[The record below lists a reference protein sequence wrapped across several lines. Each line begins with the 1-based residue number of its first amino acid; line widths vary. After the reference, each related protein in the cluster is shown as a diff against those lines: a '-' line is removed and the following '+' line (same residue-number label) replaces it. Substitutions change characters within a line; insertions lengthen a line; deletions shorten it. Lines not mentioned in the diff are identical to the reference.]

1 MSVDEASEVAETTTT
16 DASAAAPAGLAA
28 AQDEDVTTTD
38 SPKADAPS
46 KSGDAKPGTSTSRDS
61 TSGDSKTNASPDSG
75 GKNGRGSGARRPG
88 RPLRRSHPYY
98 VGFVG
103 GLGLILAYYL
113 AQALVSLT
121 GVLVLIVIALFLAV
135 GLNPFVERLTDR
147 GLQRRWAVLIVAGTC
162 LLLFAGFVTA
172 IAQPLAQQTSSLIA
186 SLPHHLQQLGQ
197 NATVRRFDAKYN
209 VVGRLQNLLA
219 QADTAKMIA
228 GGILGFGEFLISSVF
243 KSFTVLVMT
252 IYFLG
257 SLPTIKQSTYQL
269 IPASRRARVGALADG
284 VLERVGGY
292 VSGAVTVAALAG
304 LASYLMLAVLNV
316 PYMLPLALLIAMT
329 DFVPLVGATIGA
341 LIVTLVVLFDS
352 PVKAVVAGIFFIVY
366 QQFENFVIYPR
377 VMARS
382 VDVPPMIAVI
392 AALIGAALL
401 GVVGA
406 LLAIPLSAGLAYIVR
421 EVLLPRQ
428 DRS

>member
-1 MSVDEASEVAETTTT
+1 MPGVSVDEETPAQAPVAQAAVPEQAGLVGASESARE
-16 DASAAAPAGLAA
+16 ASAR
-28 AQDEDVTTTD
+28 EE
-38 SPKADAPS
+38 S
-46 KSGDAKPGTSTSRDS
+46 AK
-61 TSGDSKTNASPDSG
+61 
-75 GKNGRGSGARRPG
+75 RRPG

-98 VGFVG
+98 VGFIG

-113 AQALVSLT
+113 FEALLSLT
-121 GVLVLIVIALFLAV
+121 SVLELIVVALFLAV
-135 GLNPFVERLTDR
+135 GLNPFVARLTTR
-147 GLQRRWAVLIVAGTC
+147 GMQRRWAVLIVAGGC

-172 IAQPLAQQTSSLIA
+172 IAQPLADQTSSLIA
-186 SLPHHLQQLGQ
+186 SLPQHLQHLQQ
-197 NATVRRFDAKYN
+197 NATIRRIDAKYN
-209 VVGRLQNLLA
+209 IVGKLQSLLA

-228 GGILGFGEFLISSVF
+228 GGILGFGELLISSVF
-243 KSFTVLVMT
+243 KAATTLVLT

-257 SLPTIKQSTYQL
+257 SLPAIKQSTYQL
-269 IPASRRARVGALADG
+269 VPASRRARVGALADG
-284 VLERVGGY
+284 VLTRVGGY
-292 VSGAVTVAALAG
+292 VSGAVTVSALAG
-304 LASYLMLAVLNV
+304 LAAYLMLAVMNV
-316 PYMLPLALLIAMT
+316 PYMLPLALLIALT
-329 DFVPLVGATIGA
+329 DFIPLVGATIGA
-341 LIVTLVVLFDS
+341 LIVTLVVLIDS

-366 QQFENFVIYPR
+366 QQFENFVIYPK

-406 LLAIPLSAGLAYIVR
+406 LLAIPLSAGVIYIVR

>member
-1 MSVDEASEVAETTTT
+1 MSVEEASEVAEVSAI
-16 DASAAAPAGLAA
+16 DASASTEASAATAA
-28 AQDEDVTTTD
+28 AQSDAAQDGT
-38 SPKADAPS
+38 ADPAG
-46 KSGDAKPGTSTSRDS
+46 SGA
-61 TSGDSKTNASPDSG
+61 
-75 GKNGRGSGARRPG
+75 RGSGAHRPG

-121 GVLVLIVIALFLAV
+121 SVLVLIVIALFLAV
-135 GLNPFVERLTDR
+135 GLNPFVERLVAR
-147 GLQRRWAVLIVAGTC
+147 GLQRRWAVLVVAGTC

-172 IAQPLAQQTSSLIA
+172 IAQPLADQTSSLIA
-186 SLPHHLQQLGQ
+186 SLPEHLEQFGR
-197 NATVRRFDAKYN
+197 NPTVSRFDAKYN
-209 VVGRLQNLLA
+209 IVGRLQSLLA

-243 KSFTVLVMT
+243 KAFTVLVMT

-257 SLPTIKQSTYQL
+257 SLPAIKQSAYQL
-269 IPASRRARVGALADG
+269 IPASRRSRVGELADG
-284 VLERVGGY
+284 VLMRVGGY

-304 LASYLMLAVLNV
+304 LAAYLMLAVLNV
-316 PYMLPLALLIAMT
+316 PYMLPLALLIALT

-352 PVKAVVAGIFFIVY
+352 PAKAVIAGIFFIVY
-366 QQFENFVIYPR
+366 QQFENFVVYPR

>member
-1 MSVDEASEVAETTTT
+1 M
-16 DASAAAPAGLAA
+16 
-28 AQDEDVTTTD
+28 
-38 SPKADAPS
+38 
-46 KSGDAKPGTSTSRDS
+46 
-61 TSGDSKTNASPDSG
+61 
-75 GKNGRGSGARRPG
+75 
-88 RPLRRSHPYY
+88 
-98 VGFVG
+98 
-103 GLGLILAYYL
+103 
-113 AQALVSLT
+113 
-121 GVLVLIVIALFLAV
+121 
-135 GLNPFVERLTDR
+135 
-147 GLQRRWAVLIVAGTC
+147 
-162 LLLFAGFVTA
+162 
-172 IAQPLAQQTSSLIA
+172 
-186 SLPHHLQQLGQ
+186 
-197 NATVRRFDAKYN
+197 RRFDAKYN

-352 PVKAVVAGIFFIVY
+352 PVKAVVAGIFFIIY

>member
-1 MSVDEASEVAETTTT
+1 MSVDEASEVAPQPPGSTEEAIAEPSAEETAAQAQGQTRVPEQAGT
-16 DASAAAPAGLAA
+16 AGAGQGGVEQAAAIGAA
-28 AQDEDVTTTD
+28 REPESARQSARE
-38 SPKADAPS
+38 SAL
-46 KSGDAKPGTSTSRDS
+46 
-61 TSGDSKTNASPDSG
+61 
-75 GKNGRGSGARRPG
+75 RRPG
-88 RPLRRSHPYY
+88 RPLQRSHPYY

-113 AQALVSLT
+113 AMALVSLT
-121 GVLVLIVIALFLAV
+121 NVIELIVVALFLAV
-135 GLNPFVERLTDR
+135 GLNPFVERLTAR
-147 GLQRRWAVLIVAGTC
+147 GMRRRWAVLIVAGGC
-162 LLLFAGFVTA
+162 FLLFAGFVAA
-172 IAQPLAQQTSSLIA
+172 IAQPLAQQTSSLIS
-186 SLPHHLQQLGQ
+186 SLPHQLQHLSQ
-197 NATVRRFDAKYN
+197 NATMRRIDAKYN
-209 VVGRLQNLLA
+209 VVGKLQSLLS
-219 QADTAKMIA
+219 QADTAKLIA
-228 GGILGFGEFLISSVF
+228 GGILGFGEFLVSSVF
-243 KSFTVLVMT
+243 KASTVLVLT

-257 SLPTIKQSTYQL
+257 SLPSIKQYVYQL
-269 IPASRRARVGALADG
+269 VPSSRRERVGALADG
-284 VLERVGGY
+284 VLTRVGGY

-304 LASYLMLAVLNV
+304 LAAYLMLAVMSA
-316 PYMLPLALLIAMT
+316 PYMLPLALLIALT
-329 DFVPLVGATIGA
+329 DFVPLVGATFGA

-352 PVKAVVAGIFFIVY
+352 PVKAVVAAIFFIVY

-406 LLAIPLSAGLAYIVR
+406 LLAIPLSAGVIYIVR

>member
-1 MSVDEASEVAETTTT
+1 MPGVSVDEASEVAPQPPGPTGEPVADSSVDETAHGYAPVTQALLPEQAGTT
-16 DASAAAPAGLAA
+16 DETDKTEPAQESA
-28 AQDEDVTTTD
+28 
-38 SPKADAPS
+38 
-46 KSGDAKPGTSTSRDS
+46 R
-61 TSGDSKTNASPDSG
+61 
-75 GKNGRGSGARRPG
+75 RRPG

-113 AQALVSLT
+113 AEALVSLT
-121 GVLVLIVIALFLAV
+121 SVIELIVVALFLAV
-135 GLNPFVERLTDR
+135 GLNAFVERLTAR
-147 GLQRRWAVLIVAGTC
+147 GMRRRWAVLIVVGGC
-162 LLLFAGFVTA
+162 LLLFAGFATA

-186 SLPHHLQQLGQ
+186 SLPDHLQHLQQ
-197 NATVRRFDAKYN
+197 NATVRRIDAKYN
-209 VVGRLQNLLA
+209 IVGKLQNLLS
-219 QADTAKMIA
+219 QADTAKLIA
-228 GGILGFGEFLISSVF
+228 GGILGFGQFIISSVF
-243 KSFTVLVMT
+243 KASTILVLT

-257 SLPTIKQSTYQL
+257 SLPSIRQSAYQL
-269 IPASRRARVGALADG
+269 VPATRRERVGELTDG
-284 VLERVGGY
+284 VLTRVGGY

-304 LASYLMLAVLNV
+304 LAAYLMLAVMDL
-316 PYMLPLALLIAMT
+316 PYMLPLALLIALT
-329 DFVPLVGATIGA
+329 DFIPLVGATVGA
-341 LIVTLVVLFDS
+341 LIVTLVVLIDS
-352 PVKAVVAGIFFIVY
+352 PVKAVVAGMFFIVY
-366 QQFENFVIYPR
+366 QQFENFVIYPK

-406 LLAIPLSAGLAYIVR
+406 LLAIPLSAGVIYIVR

>member
-1 MSVDEASEVAETTTT
+1 MSVEEASEVVELTPG
-16 DASAAAPAGLAA
+16 AAAEAAGEGPA
-28 AQDEDVTTTD
+28 AQ
-38 SPKADAPS
+38 A
-46 KSGDAKPGTSTSRDS
+46 
-61 TSGDSKTNASPDSG
+61 
-75 GKNGRGSGARRPG
+75 GSAREPAAREPAVPRPG

-113 AQALVSLT
+113 AEALVSLV
-121 GVLVLIVIALFLAV
+121 GVMVLIVVALFLAV
-135 GLNPFVERLTDR
+135 GLDPFVERLTAH
-147 GLQRRWAVLIVAGTC
+147 GMQRRWAVLIVAGTC

-172 IAQPLAQQTSSLIA
+172 IAQPLAEQTSGLIS
-186 SLPHHLQQLGQ
+186 SLPSNLQQLSH
-197 NATVRRFDAKYN
+197 NATVQRIDAKYN
-209 VVGRLQNLLA
+209 LVGRLQTTLA
-219 QADTAKMIA
+219 QADTAQMIA

-243 KSFTVLVMT
+243 KTFTVLVMT

-257 SLPTIKQSTYQL
+257 SLPTIKQSAYQL
-269 IPASRRARVGALADG
+269 VPASRRARVGALGDG
-284 VLERVGGY
+284 VLARVGGY

-304 LASYLMLAVLNV
+304 LAAYLMLAVLNM
-316 PYMLPLALLIAMT
+316 PYMLPLALLIALT

-341 LIVTLVVLFDS
+341 LIVTLVVFLDS
-352 PVKAVVAGIFFIVY
+352 PVKAVVAGIFFVVY

-406 LLAIPLSAGLAYIVR
+406 LLAIPLSAGLIYIVR

>member
-1 MSVDEASEVAETTTT
+1 MSVEEASEVAEMTAT
-16 DASAAAPAGLAA
+16 DVSASTEQSSTSEHRAAESSAADHAEP
-28 AQDEDVTTTD
+28 E
-38 SPKADAPS
+38 
-46 KSGDAKPGTSTSRDS
+46 
-61 TSGDSKTNASPDSG
+61 SG
-75 GKNGRGSGARRPG
+75 GSSGRGPGARRPG

-121 GVLVLIVIALFLAV
+121 SVLVLIVIALFLAV
-135 GLNPFVERLTDR
+135 GLNPFVERLTAR

-172 IAQPLAQQTSSLIA
+172 IAQPLAEQTSSLIA
-186 SLPHHLQQLGQ
+186 SLPQHLEQLGR

-209 VVGRLQNLLA
+209 IVGRLQSLLA

-243 KSFTVLVMT
+243 KAFTVLVMT

-269 IPASRRARVGALADG
+269 IPASRRSRVGELADG

-316 PYMLPLALLIAMT
+316 PYMLPLALLIALT

-401 GVVGA
+401 GVIGA

>member
-1 MSVDEASEVAETTTT
+1 MSVEEASEVVGQASPT
-16 DASAAAPAGLAA
+16 DAAPTPPDG
-28 AQDEDVTTTD
+28 TTPTD
-38 SPKADAPS
+38 
-46 KSGDAKPGTSTSRDS
+46 GTSADS
-61 TSGDSKTNASPDSG
+61 ATADGTPADGASADPTAADEATATA
-75 GKNGRGSGARRPG
+75 KEAHDAAVRLPG
-88 RPLRRSHPYY
+88 RPIRRSHPYY

-113 AQALVSLT
+113 AQALVSIT
-121 GVLVLIVIALFLAV
+121 NVLVLIVIALFLAV
-135 GLNPFVERLTDR
+135 GLNPFVERLESR
-147 GLQRRWAVLIVAGTC
+147 GLKRRWAVLTVAGTC

-172 IAQPLAQQTSSLIA
+172 IAQPLAEQTSGLIA
-186 SLPHHLQQLGQ
+186 SLPHHLQQLSH
-197 NATVRRFDAKYN
+197 NSTVQRIDAKYN
-209 VVGRLQNLLA
+209 VVGRLQSLLS

-243 KSFTVLVMT
+243 KAFTVLVMT

-257 SLPTIKQSTYQL
+257 SLPSIKQSTYQL
-269 IPASRRARVGALADG
+269 VPASRRARVGALADG
-284 VLERVGGY
+284 VLARVGGY

-304 LASYLMLAVLNV
+304 LAAYLMLAVLGI
-316 PYMLPLALLIAMT
+316 PYMLPLALLITLT

-341 LIVTLVVLFDS
+341 LITTVIVLFDS
-352 PVKAVVAGIFFIVY
+352 PAKAVVTAIFFVIY
-366 QQFENFVIYPR
+366 QQFENFVVYPR

-392 AALIGAALL
+392 AALIGASLL

-406 LLAIPLSAGLAYIVR
+406 LLAIPLSAGVLYIVR

>member
-1 MSVDEASEVAETTTT
+1 MRDVSVDEETQAQVQRVLPEQAGTA
-16 DASAAAPAGLAA
+16 DDLVSGQESAW
-28 AQDEDVTTTD
+28 
-38 SPKADAPS
+38 
-46 KSGDAKPGTSTSRDS
+46 
-61 TSGDSKTNASPDSG
+61 
-75 GKNGRGSGARRPG
+75 RRPG

-113 AQALVSLT
+113 AEALVSLT
-121 GVLVLIVIALFLAV
+121 SVIELIVVALFLAV
-135 GLNPFVERLTDR
+135 GLNPFVERLTAR
-147 GLQRRWAVLIVAGTC
+147 GMKRRWAVLIVAGSC
-162 LLLFAGFVTA
+162 LLLFAGFATA

-186 SLPHHLQQLGQ
+186 SLPDHLQHLQQ
-197 NATVRRFDAKYN
+197 NATVRRIDAKYN
-209 VVGRLQNLLA
+209 IVGKLQNLLS

-228 GGILGFGEFLISSVF
+228 GGILGFGEFLVSSVF
-243 KSFTVLVMT
+243 KAFTVLVLT

-257 SLPTIKQSTYQL
+257 SLPSIRQSAYQL
-269 IPASRRARVGALADG
+269 VPASRRTRVGALADG
-284 VLERVGGY
+284 VLTRVGGY

-304 LASYLMLAVLNV
+304 LAAYLMLAVMNV
-316 PYMLPLALLIAMT
+316 PYMLPLALLIALT

-341 LIVTLVVLFDS
+341 LIVTLVVLIDS
-352 PVKAVVAGIFFIVY
+352 PVKAVVAAIFFIVY
-366 QQFENFVIYPR
+366 QQFENFVIYPK

-406 LLAIPLSAGLAYIVR
+406 LLAIPLSAGVIYIVR

>member
-1 MSVDEASEVAETTTT
+1 MTAADVSVSAEK
-16 DASAAAPAGLAA
+16 ALAA
-28 AQDEDVTTTD
+28 ENDAAE
-38 SPKADAPS
+38 SGAADDPNAE
-46 KSGDAKPGTSTSRDS
+46 PGGR
-61 TSGDSKTNASPDSG
+61 
-75 GKNGRGSGARRPG
+75 NGRGPGSRRPG

-121 GVLVLIVIALFLAV
+121 SVLVLIVIALFLAV
-135 GLNPFVERLTDR
+135 GLNPFVERLTAR

-172 IAQPLAQQTSSLIA
+172 IAQPLAEQTTGLIA
-186 SLPHHLQQLGQ
+186 SLPQHLEQVGR
-197 NATVRRFDAKYN
+197 NATVRRLDAKYN
-209 VVGRLQNLLA
+209 VVGRLQSLLA

-243 KSFTVLVMT
+243 KAFTVLVMT

-269 IPASRRARVGALADG
+269 IPASRRDRVGELADG

-316 PYMLPLALLIAMT
+316 PYMLPLALLIALT

-352 PVKAVVAGIFFIVY
+352 PVKAVVVGIFFIVY